1 MSFLPQMRNRRVRT
15 IVDVLHHRASTAPDD
30 RAYIFLGDGETESG
44 SLTFAELET
53 RARVLAGHL
62 LRHCKPGDRA
72 LLMYPSSLE
81 FITAFFGCLIA
92 GICPLALYPPS
103 TDSRQALR
111 VLGRMLRIVADA
123 SPTVALTTSAI
134 LPAVTSQ
141 LDEINEVP
149 TMAWF
154 ASDAL
159 EVDGDPAFPPS
170 PAPDQVAFLQYTSG
184 STSRP
189 RGVLIS
195 HENLMFNER
204 MVFLG
209 GENREGDMSVSWLPV
224 FHDMG
229 LIAAMLQAMYAGMG
243 CVLLSPIHFIK
254 RPVRWLQAITTYR
267 ASYSGAPNFAYEL
280 CARKVTKEQKAPLDL
295 SSWELGFTSSEPVL
309 SETLDRFCA
318 AFEPVGFR
326 RRTLYPAY
334 GLAEATVFVT
344 GGRRGV
350 DPIVKCFS
358 RRALQEGRAEA
369 PDAGGDAGV
378 RLVSSGATFLDQRV
392 AIVDPDARRRLP
404 DLRVGE
410 IWVSGGNVSPGY
422 WRAHEATEEVF
433 GGTIAGEGARRWL
446 RTGDLGFLED
456 GDLFVTGR
464 RKDLII
470 VAGRNHYPQDLERT
484 VEECHPAVRPGCC
497 AVFGIEHDTTEAV
510 VAVVEIRPAG
520 DSEDEDR
527 RCREITEAITSAVAL
542 DHEVG
547 LLEVCLL
554 RPTTI
559 PKTSSGKVRRHR
571 CRELYLRGGLE
582 TALPR
587 DRDRPRPGTD
597 VDSEAS
603 DPTRSSGHDQNRK
616 PTHE

>member
-1 MSFLPQMRNRRVRT
+1 MF
-15 IVDVLHHRASTAPDD
+15 
-30 RAYIFLGDGETESG
+30 
-44 SLTFAELET
+44 
-53 RARVLAGHL
+53 
-62 LRHCKPGDRA
+62 
-72 LLMYPSSLE
+72 PSSLE

-92 GICPLALYPPS
+92 GVCPLALYPPS
-103 TDSRQALR
+103 TDSRQARR

-134 LPAVTSQ
+134 MPAVTSQ
-141 LDEINEVP
+141 LDQIDKVP
-149 TMAWF
+149 TMKWF

-159 EVDGDPAFPPS
+159 ETDGDPASPPP
-170 PAPDQVAFLQYTSG
+170 PAPDQIAFLQYTSG
-184 STSRP
+184 STSQP
-189 RGVLIS
+189 RGVLIT
-195 HENLMFNER
+195 HENLMYNER

-209 GENREGDMSVSWLPV
+209 GENQAGAMSVSWLPV

-243 CVLLSPIHFIK
+243 CALLSPIHFIK

-280 CARKVTKEQKAPLDL
+280 CARKVTEEQKSTLDL

-309 SETLDRFCA
+309 AETLDRFCA

-350 DPIVKCFS
+350 EPIVKTFS
-358 RRALQEGRAEA
+358 RAALQEGRAES
-369 PDAGGDAGV
+369 PDGDENAAV

-392 AIVDPDARRRLP
+392 AIVDPDTRQQLP

-410 IWVSGGNVSPGY
+410 IWVNGGNVSPGY
-422 WRAHEATEEVF
+422 WRAQEASEEIF
-433 GGTIAGEGARRWL
+433 GGMIAGDGTRRWL

-484 VEECHPAVRPGCC
+484 IEECHPAVRPGCC
-497 AVFGIEHDTTEAV
+497 AVFSFEHDTAEAV
-510 VAVVEIRPAG
+510 VAAVEIRPAG
-520 DSEDEDR
+520 DSADEAL
-527 RCREITEAITSAVAL
+527 RCREISEAIRSAVAL

-547 LLEVCLL
+547 LFEICLL

-571 CRELYLRGGLE
+571 CREMYLQGDLE
-582 TALPR
+582 TVLPDDGGR
-587 DRDRPRPGTD
+587 FRPGTGAD
-597 VDSEAS
+597 HEPDGPTS
-603 DPTRSSGHDQNRK
+603 DTGRNQNGK
-616 PTHE
+616 PNNE